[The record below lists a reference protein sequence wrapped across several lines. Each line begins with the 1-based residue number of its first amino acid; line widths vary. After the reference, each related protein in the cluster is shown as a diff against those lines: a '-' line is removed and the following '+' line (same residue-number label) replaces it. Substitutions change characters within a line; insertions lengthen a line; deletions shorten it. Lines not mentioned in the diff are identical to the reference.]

1 MLIRPSSAD
10 DQAHILALYPLMF
23 PDEEL
28 RPLVSNLLGGRT
40 DVLSLVGIESSEVVA
55 HLLFT
60 LFEGDEGALLGPLGV
75 RPDHQGRGVGSAL
88 VGEGLARLTDAG
100 VRQVFV
106 LGDPK
111 YYGRFG
117 FAPERKTLPPYALPP
132 EWADAWQSV
141 CLAGRQPMGEG
152 ACALPDIWMKPELWA
167 P

>member
-1 MLIRPSSAD
+1 MLIRISSDGDRAE
-10 DQAHILALYPLMF
+10 ILALYPLMF

-28 RPLVSNLLGGRT
+28 RPMVSELLDRRR
-40 DVLSLVGIESSEVVA
+40 DVLSLVACASSAPVA

-60 LFEGDEGALLGPLGV
+60 LFDDDGGALLGPLGV
-75 RPDHQGRGVGSAL
+75 RPDHQGQGVGSTL
-88 VGEGLARLTDAG
+88 VDEGLARLSRTG

-106 LGDPK
+106 LGDPN

-117 FAPERKTLPPYALPP
+117 FTPERGTLPPYPLPP

-152 ACALPDIWMKPELWA
+152 PCVLPDVWMKPELWG